1 MALMT
6 RKMTRLL
13 VVVFTVSVLTFAMLD
28 TLPGDLAYVVGGEE
42 ASPEHI
48 QAIRRD
54 IGLDRSMI
62 ERYLRWLG
70 RVFSGDLGTSYIN
83 YEPVAVAVLQR
94 LPVTIELIAV
104 SQVMALLL
112 ALPAGVVCAHT
123 NRSLFDRGITAT
135 AFATLSTPSFIMAL
149 LLVFCFALRLDWLP
163 ATGFVPL
170 SEGLGANLRSILL
183 PAVSIALVEWV
194 PLMRVLR
201 ADMIQTL
208 KEDFILMARAK
219 GMPTWRI
226 LMRDALKPS
235 SLSLATI
242 LGLQFGHWI
251 GAAVVVESIF
261 ALPGVGSL
269 LVAGIFSR
277 DYPLVQGCVV
287 IITVVYVVVNAMV
300 DIAYAVLDPRISRE
314 GYNG

>member
-1 MALMT
+1 
-6 RKMTRLL
+6 
-13 VVVFTVSVLTFAMLD
+13 MLD

>member
-226 LMRDALKPS
+226 LLRDALKPS

>member
-226 LMRDALKPS
+226 LLRDALKPS

-277 DYPLVQGCVV
+277 DYPLVQGCVL

>member
-235 SLSLATI
+235 SLSLVTI